1 MFTASDVS
9 YYVDFL
15 LVLFIASWVK
25 LFRSWQSCTGGESPV
40 IGRTAEARAQYM
52 KSNLTLIFF
61 LTGMCKLSH
70 PIIIRSHPYQNLFDR
85 LE

>member
-25 LFRSWQSCTGGESPV
+25 LFRSWQSRTAAEGPV
-40 IGRTAEARAQYM
+40 IGRTAEARFS
-52 KSNLTLIFF
+52 K
-61 LTGMCKLSH
+61 
-70 PIIIRSHPYQNLFDR
+70 
-85 LE
+85 